1 MNSREPPADRA
12 GSPGARLLKK
22 AIAGAA
28 VAAATELFGAR
39 AYIAYEAFRRLSSPG
54 QRTDEESGLPAN
66 PEQMVE
72 AAVGGAIEHGKRVFV
87 RHRPVLDRARAWTR
101 GVLREPRLRGA
112 VVGGSVVGAATALG
126 ALPLAIGAGAAY
138 LAYRKRRHD
147 RRRGNG

>member
-1 MNSREPPADRA
+1 MKPGEPSADRA

-39 AYIAYEAFRRLSSPG
+39 AYIAYEALRRLAGAGARPG
-54 QRTDEESGLPAN
+54 EESRLPPD

-72 AAVGGAIEHGKRVFV
+72 AAVGGAIERGKRAFV

-101 GVLREPRLRGA
+101 ASLRATRMRSA

-138 LAYRKRRHD
+138 LAYRKRRRD
-147 RRRGNG
+147 RR